1 MRIKLLSPSQLTH
14 STASGRFASKSAAS
28 AQLSL
33 SSKRHGLFLTIIGVG
48 ISPGIETYFSWD
60 LRDSFVPQP
69 DGSLFSRTERYQC
82 VESIVE
88 SIVSP
93 GSSIL
98 SACPASK
105 ALR

>member
-14 STASGRFASKSAAS
+14 STASGRFASKSA
-28 AQLSL
+28 QLSL
-33 SSKRHGLFLTIIGVG
+33 SSKPHGLFFTIIGVG

-82 VESIVE
+82 IESIVE
-88 SIVSP
+88 SIVS
-93 GSSIL
+93 
-98 SACPASK
+98 
-105 ALR
+105 R